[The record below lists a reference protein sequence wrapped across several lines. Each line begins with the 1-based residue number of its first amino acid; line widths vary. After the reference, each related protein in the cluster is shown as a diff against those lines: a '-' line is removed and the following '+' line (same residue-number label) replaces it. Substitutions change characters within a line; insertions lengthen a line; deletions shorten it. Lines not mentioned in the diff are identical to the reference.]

1 MATRRKMTV
10 HVLKG
15 KELAFIR
22 AQRVARL
29 ATVGEGREPHNV
41 PVCTVAIG
49 GKIYFAS
56 EASARKVKNI
66 RWCPRVALVFDE
78 YDEDWTKLRGL
89 LVVGQATVL
98 EKGPTFHRA
107 RLALYRKYRQYRKME
122 PIEEGESVIVA
133 VTPEKT
139 FAWGL

>member
-1 MATRRKMTV
+1 MAYRLR
-10 HVLKG
+10 G

-29 ATVGEGREPHNV
+29 ATAGPGGQLHNV

-49 GKIYFAS
+49 GKLYFAS
-56 EASARKVKNI
+56 EADSRKVKNI
-66 RWCPRVALVFDE
+66 RQNPRVAVIFDE
-78 YDEDWTKLRGL
+78 YDEDWSKLRGVM
-89 LVVGQATVL
+89 VVGKAAVI
-98 EKGPTFHRA
+98 EKGATFHRA

-122 PIEEGESVIVA
+122 PIEEGESVIVV
-133 VTPEKT
+133 VTPEGT

>member
-1 MATRRKMTV
+1 MATHRKPRAYE
-10 HVLKG
+10 LRG

-29 ATVGEGREPHNV
+29 ATVGEGAQPHNV

-56 EASARKVKNI
+56 ETHTRKVKNI
-66 RWCPRVALVFDE
+66 RACPWVALVFDE

-89 LVVGQATVL
+89 TVVGKAAIL
-98 EKGPTFHRA
+98 EKGPAFHRA
-107 RLALYRKYRQYRKME
+107 RLALYRKYRQYRKLE
-122 PIEEGESVIVA
+122 PIKEGESVIVA
-133 VTPEKT
+133 VAPERT